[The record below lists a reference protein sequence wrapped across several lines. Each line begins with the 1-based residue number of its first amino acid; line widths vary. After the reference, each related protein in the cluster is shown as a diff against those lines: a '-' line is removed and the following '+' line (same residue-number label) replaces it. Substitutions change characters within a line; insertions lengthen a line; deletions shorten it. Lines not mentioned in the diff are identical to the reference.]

1 LREEVRRMTNTPR
14 VLVADDDAPL
24 RALVA
29 QVLASD
35 LGAAV
40 DEAADGYQV
49 VRAVAEDPPDLVL
62 LDLRLPVL
70 DGFAVLRWLKR
81 RPATARLPVLALT
94 VADPAAVRHA
104 LDRGCAGFVAKPFD
118 LAELVETVRPFLVP
132 AA

>member
-1 LREEVRRMTNTPR
+1 MTDVPR
-14 VLVADDDAPL
+14 VLIADDDAPT

-40 DEAADGYQV
+40 TEAADGYQV
-49 VRAVAEDPPDLVL
+49 IRAVAEDPPDLLL

-81 RPATARLPVLALT
+81 RPARARLPVLALT
-94 VADPAAVRHA
+94 AAGSVEVRRA
-104 LDRGCAGFVAKPFD
+104 LDGGCAGFVAKPFD
-118 LAELVETVRPFLVP
+118 LDALVGVVRPFLAP

>member
-1 LREEVRRMTNTPR
+1 MTDSPR
-14 VLVADDDAPL
+14 VLVADDDAPI

-29 QVLASD
+29 QVLTSD

-40 DEAADGYQV
+40 GEAADGYEL

-70 DGFAVLRWLKR
+70 DGFAVLRWLRR
-81 RPATARLPVLALT
+81 RPATARVPVVALT
-94 VADPAAVRHA
+94 AADPAALRRA
-104 LDRGCAGFVAKPFD
+104 LDGGCAGFVAKPFD
-118 LAELVETVRPFLVP
+118 LDELVETVRPFLAR